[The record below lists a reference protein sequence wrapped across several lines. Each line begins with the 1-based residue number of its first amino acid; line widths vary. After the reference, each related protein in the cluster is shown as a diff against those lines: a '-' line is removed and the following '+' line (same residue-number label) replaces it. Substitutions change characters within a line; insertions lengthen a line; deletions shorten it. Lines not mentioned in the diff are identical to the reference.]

1 MVFKATFKNISVII
15 ITVEG
20 KDMDVSEHERL
31 SSITLRYKL
40 R

>member
-1 MVFKATFKNISVII
+1 MVFNATFKNIWVII
-15 ITVEG
+15 IAVEG

-31 SSITLRYKL
+31 SSVTLRYKL